1 MKIQKD
7 FKNDLLGR
15 REIEGFMEH
24 TENPGKEGAKKAVV
38 DFLKVDGNLVV
49 IKRVV
54 GNFGSN
60 VFYVEAYV
68 YDNEDA
74 MKKVEPKPKE
84 KKK

>member
-1 MKIQKD
+1 
-7 FKNDLLGR
+7 
-15 REIEGFMEH
+15 MEH